1 MANKTN
7 WVLVECISQYVTKY
21 VVECPVDFPEYAL
34 DTVTINQAKEFSQ
47 HYVGESILSYQVID
61 QEDALYQCD
70 ADNEH
75 YAKCDVEQKLDLFFT
90 KENEIGYQRNN

>member
-1 MANKTN
+1 
-7 WVLVECISQYVTKY
+7 
-21 VVECPVDFPEYAL
+21 VECPVDFPEYAL
-34 DTVTINQAKEFSQ
+34 DTVSINQAKEFSQ

-70 ADNEH
+70 VDNEH

>member
-7 WVLVECISQYVTKY
+7 WVLVEGISQYVTKY

-34 DTVTINQAKEFSQ
+34 DTVTAGEAKEFSQ

-61 QEDALYQCD
+61 QEDALAQCD
-70 ADNEH
+70 VDNE
-75 YAKCDVEQKLDLFFT
+75 YYSQNSTESKISAFFT
-90 KENEIGYQRNN
+90 KENEIDYQSNH

>member
-7 WVLVECISQYVTKY
+7 WVLVSCVQQFATNYCI
-21 VVECPVDFPEYAL
+21 ECPEDFPEYAI
-34 DTVTINQAKEFSQ
+34 DTVIAGGAKEFSQ

-61 QEDALYQCD
+61 QEDALAQCD
-70 ADNEH
+70 VDNE
-75 YAKCDVEQKLDLFFT
+75 YFKKSSIDQKIQAFFT